1 MRIFVGGRRYSIA
14 PLSVGVGLLIA
25 IGLSA
30 PLDASASNDLS
41 TRAPMPIPLATSLQ
55 SDVGTWATLPMGHLN
70 QPLNTFWQLFFR
82 PSGSATWSDK
92 VEATATATNGGLVM
106 ATAAGQPTIVGV
118 RPANLLHF
126 SPLISTTNGQ
136 SWSNGVLQAGLAA
149 SPSALSTT
157 SEGTLALVKSG
168 LDARVVTDDGS
179 LSNWRTM
186 TSARQL
192 ASSTVG
198 RECGLLSLTSVV
210 SLGGDAMVG
219 GDCTR
224 TGVVGIFAEHSGKWR
239 IDSPT
244 LSGSLRRGR
253 VQVLS
258 LGETPAGLTALLGI
272 RGKSGMALAGAWT
285 TGSGGWSV
293 SLPLALGSSEH
304 LISFGPASENGIF
317 ALTANASGARRLA
330 VVNSSGLAWQQ
341 MPPPPSETATIA
353 FAQAPG
359 STTNALAA
367 HDTTMT
373 VWTLDATASKWDK
386 SQVLRVNIE
395 FGSSS

>member
-1 MRIFVGGRRYSIA
+1 
-14 PLSVGVGLLIA
+14 
-25 IGLSA
+25 
-30 PLDASASNDLS
+30 
-41 TRAPMPIPLATSLQ
+41 
-55 SDVGTWATLPMGHLN
+55 MGHLN

-82 PSGSATWSDK
+82 PSGSLTWSDK

-149 SPSALSTT
+149 SPSALSAI
-157 SEGTLALVKSG
+157 SDGHTLALVNSG
-168 LDARVVTDDGS
+168 LHARVVTDNGS
-179 LSNWRTM
+179 LSNWRTI
-186 TSARQL
+186 TSAQQL

-198 RECGLLSLTSVV
+198 KECGLLSLTSVV
-210 SLGGDAMVG
+210 SLDGDAMVG
-219 GDCTR
+219 GNCNR
-224 TGVVGIFAEHSGKWR
+224 NGVVGIFAERTGKWR
-239 IDSPT
+239 MDSPA

-258 LGETPAGLTALLGI
+258 LGATPAGLAALLGI
-272 RGKSGMALAGAWT
+272 TGKSGTSLAGAWT
-285 TGSGGWSV
+285 TGSGDWSV
-293 SLPLALGSSEH
+293 SSPLALGSNEH
-304 LISFGPASENGIF
+304 LISFGPANGNGIF
-317 ALTANASGARRLA
+317 ALTASSSGTRRLA
-330 VVNSSGLAWQQ
+330 VVSSSGLAWQQ
-341 MPPPPSETATIA
+341 MPSPPSNTATIA

-359 STTNALAA
+359 STTDALAA

-373 VWTLDATASKWDK
+373 VWTLDATASQWDK
-386 SQVLRVNIE
+386 NQVLRVNIE